1 MAIVPMPDGPKVS
14 PTVQQADNISLIAPK
29 ESQAENAALA
39 DYGKATSYLSKA
51 VDNAYERFSKAKAD
65 EAFNNIQIATEG
77 ILRGQNGAL
86 LKQGSECLSGDKPF
100 VDDYMGQIK
109 KVVSDSAQGLDPYQK
124 RILQRRVGNFMENR
138 HAELTRHQIKE
149 AQAFEVTVN
158 KTKAE
163 IAGRNIAIDPANIE
177 SFKRNR
183 QDIADAII
191 AMNPGAPKE
200 ALDKAI
206 DDAVSKSL
214 VTGIE
219 SFIANGD
226 PGRAQALFAHYKS
239 KGITA
244 FDALSLQP
252 KIRDALIKKQ
262 KEAQTQYALMAT
274 DQSVSPKGVAS
285 STLTAPDGSEFD
297 EKRFNTAAE
306 QVTNVGRPGW
316 VAPAYLLGE
325 EKTKEILGEW
335 SKQAEEL
342 KTKQDEARQKVAEN
356 PEDKAAQQAYRD
368 AQAAV
373 AYFEAKDPF
382 EGKLSL
388 AQQTALN
395 DYNNKLQLID
405 SGDKETIRQQVLFA
419 NPGIDEKSLDKVVKT
434 VFERRQRANKVRKLQ
449 AAQQASDLFGMLN
462 NGVRF
467 DDIPDSKK
475 DKLTPTQLEGLQMFD
490 SRKATGSKFS
500 TDTNT
505 YCTYRYNN
513 EALASLEWPD
523 LYKFA
528 GIMTPKDLNELI
540 RRKQDIESGK
550 LSKDDPKGV
559 ESSVDDVLKRFGYYP
574 KSGSDKELYN
584 GMKRVIVEH
593 VEDKYRDLPP
603 EKWNSMD
610 VQKTVAAF
618 VGQKFSVPGFFWGR
632 NEKTIGDLLQ
642 SKSAVRDDNGLNNM
656 IDEALK
662 STGYPDPK
670 QVDRA
675 AYVLDFLLN
684 ERKPLPGEEALINAI
699 PATELMKIK
708 KAYPGADNHAIV
720 RAALTARLLKE
731 DK

>member
-29 ESQAENAALA
+29 ESQAENAALE

-65 EAFNNIQIATEG
+65 EAFNNIQIATED

-109 KVVSDSAQGLDPYQK
+109 KVVADSAQGLDPYQK

-183 QDIADAII
+183 QDIADAIY

-206 DDAVSKSL
+206 SDAVSKSL

-219 SFIANGD
+219 SFISNGD
-226 PGRAQALFAHYKS
+226 PGRAQPLFAHYKG

-244 FDALSLQP
+244 VDALSLQP

-297 EKRFNTAAE
+297 DKRFNTAAE

-449 AAQQASDLFGMLN
+449 AAQQASDLFGLLN
-462 NGVRF
+462 NGVRL
-467 DDIPDSKK
+467 DDIPESKK
-475 DKLTPTQLEGLQMFD
+475 DKLTRAQLEGLQMFD

-610 VQKTVAAF
+610 VQKTVASF

-684 ERKPLPGEEALINAI
+684 EKKQLPGEEALINAI
-699 PATELMKIK
+699 PAYELKKIK
-708 KAYPGADNHAIV
+708 EAAPGADNHAIV

-731 DK
+731 AK

>member
-39 DYGKATSYLSKA
+39 DYGKTTSYLSKA
-51 VDNAYERFSKAKAD
+51 VDTAYERFSKAKAD
-65 EAFNNIQIATEG
+65 EAFNNIQIATED

-109 KVVSDSAQGLDPYQK
+109 KVVADSAQGLDPYQK

-138 HAELTRHQIKE
+138 HAELSRHQIKE

-183 QDIADAII
+183 QDIAEAII

-342 KTKQDEARQKVAEN
+342 KAKQDEARQKVAEN
-356 PEDKAAQQAYRD
+356 PKDNAAQQAYKD

-662 STGYPDPK
+662 STGYPEPN

-699 PATELMKIK
+699 PATELMQIK

-731 DK
+731 AK

>member
-65 EAFNNIQIATEG
+65 EAFNNIQIATED

-86 LKQGSECLSGDKPF
+86 LKQGSECLSGAKPF

-109 KVVSDSAQGLDPYQK
+109 KVVADSAQGLDPYQK

-183 QDIADAII
+183 EDIADAIY

-206 DDAVSKSL
+206 GDAVSKSL

-226 PGRAQALFAHYKS
+226 PGRAQALFAHYKG

-285 STLTAPDGSEFD
+285 STLTAHDGSEFD
-297 EKRFNTAAE
+297 DKRFNTAAE

-449 AAQQASDLFGMLN
+449 AAQQASDLFWMLN

-467 DDIPDSKK
+467 DDIPESKK
-475 DKLTPTQLEGLQMFD
+475 DKLTRAQLEGLQMFD

-559 ESSVDDVLKRFGYYP
+559 ESSVDDVLKRFGYFP

-593 VEDKYRDLPP
+593 VEDKYRDLSP
-603 EKWNSMD
+603 EKWNSFD
-610 VQKTVAAF
+610 VQKTVTDF
-618 VGQKFSVPGFFWGR
+618 VGKKFHVPGFLYGR
-632 NEKTIGDLLQ
+632 NEKSIGDLLRN
-642 SKSAVRDDNGLNNM
+642 KNAVRDENGLYKT
-656 IDEALK
+656 IDAALK

-684 ERKPLPGEEALINAI
+684 IEKTLPGEEAFIKEI
-699 PATELMKIK
+699 PALDLMDIK
-708 KAYPGADNHAIV
+708 KASPGADNHAIV
-720 RAALTARLLKE
+720 RAFLTARLLKE
-731 DK
+731 DE

>member
-29 ESQAENAALA
+29 ENQAENAALA

-65 EAFNNIQIATEG
+65 EAFNNIQIATED

-86 LKQGSECLSGDKPF
+86 LKQGSECLSGAKPF

-109 KVVSDSAQGLDPYQK
+109 KIVADSAQGLDPYQK

-177 SFKRNR
+177 SVKRNR
-183 QDIADAII
+183 QDIAEAII

-342 KTKQDEARQKVAEN
+342 KAKQDEARQKAAEN
-356 PEDKAAQQAYRD
+356 PEDKTAQQAYKD

-419 NPGIDEKSLDKVVKT
+419 NPGIDEKTLDKVTKA
-434 VFERRQRANKVRKLQ
+434 VFEKRQRARKVFKLQ

-475 DKLTPTQLEGLQMFD
+475 DKLTPTQLEGLQKFD

-574 KSGSDKELYN
+574 KSGIDKELYN

-593 VEDKYRDLPP
+593 VEDKYRDLSP
-603 EKWNSMD
+603 EKWNSFD
-610 VQKTVAAF
+610 VQKTVTDF
-618 VGQKFSVPGFFWGR
+618 VGKKFHVPGFLYGR
-632 NEKTIGDLLQ
+632 NEKSIGDLLR
-642 SKSAVRDDNGLNNM
+642 SKNAVRDENGLYKT
-656 IDEALK
+656 IDAALK
-662 STGYPDPK
+662 STGYPEPK

-684 ERKPLPGEEALINAI
+684 IDKTLPGEEAFIKEI
-699 PATELMKIK
+699 PALDLMDIK
-708 KAYPGADNHAIV
+708 KARPGADNHAIV
-720 RAALTARLLKE
+720 RAFLTARLLKKDE
-731 DK
+731 